1 MLVLADAATLISEA
15 SLIPLGM
22 VFALGGLIWATSS
35 TLADLRNSIKT
46 LQDAADAQR
55 HEDERRERNE
65 KEWEAK
71 HLEWQNMVMRRLDH
85 VDPPADRSGHWRT
98 PPPSPPRS
106 Q

>member
-22 VFALGGLIWATSS
+22 VCVLGGLIWAASS
-35 TLADLRNSIKT
+35 TLTDLRNSIKT
-46 LQDAADAQR
+46 LQAAADAQR
-55 HEDERRERNE
+55 REDERREKDE

-71 HLEWQNMVMRRLDH
+71 HLEWRDMVIRRLDH
-85 VDPPADRSGHWRT
+85 VDPPPERSGHWRA
-98 PPPSPPRS
+98 PKG